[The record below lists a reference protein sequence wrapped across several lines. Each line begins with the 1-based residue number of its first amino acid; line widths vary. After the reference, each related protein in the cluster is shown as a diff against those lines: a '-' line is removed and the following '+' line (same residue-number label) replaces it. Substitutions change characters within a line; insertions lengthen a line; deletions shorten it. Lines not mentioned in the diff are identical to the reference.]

1 MEHQGFRHLEGEE
14 RYGEGAASG
23 DLAESKVLAY
33 FDSID
38 RPLQEFGPKHI
49 PTDRAVNLT
58 WTDKIRHMPDFLG
71 WGKFIE
77 AQGCWSN
84 SVVFKP
90 DKLIALL
97 EWESEMPVWFAV
109 YIQRTDE
116 ILIAPLHTVLWSCV
130 DERSQCILLDEGTH
144 AQKYAYEVP
153 IEVLLDVRVH
163 DAFAVDKMLRE
174 KTRRRSQT

>member
-77 AQGCWSN
+77 AQGCWSD

-90 DKLIALL
+90 DKLVALL